1 MSRGNSDH
9 HEADRLKQ
17 EADFFIETGQVKTLV
32 FDFAGTEFMDSSGIG
47 VIIGRSRKMGYFG
60 GEVYAEHLSGRIL
73 KIFKVSGLHTLIR
86 TSVPKQQKEREGR
99 ITMHSKNEVELSFDA
114 RSVNEGFARMAVAA
128 FITELNPTMDE
139 LSDVKTAVSEAVTNA
154 IIHGYDNPEE
164 KVHMTCR
171 IMGREVEIIVC
182 DTGRGIEDVAR
193 AMEPFYTTKP
203 ELERSGMGFAFMEA
217 FMDEVQVQSAPGK
230 GTSVRMKKYIGVQEG

>member
-1 MSRGNSDH
+1 
-9 HEADRLKQ
+9 
-17 EADFFIETGQVKTLV
+17 
-32 FDFAGTEFMDSSGIG
+32 
-47 VIIGRSRKMGYFG
+47 
-60 GEVYAEHLSGRIL
+60 
-73 KIFKVSGLHTLIR
+73 
-86 TSVPKQQKEREGR
+86 
-99 ITMHSKNEVELSFDA
+99 MHSKNEVELSFDA

-154 IIHGYDNPEE
+154 IIHGYDNPE
-164 KVHMTCR
+164 
-171 IMGREVEIIVC
+171 
-182 DTGRGIEDVAR
+182 
-193 AMEPFYTTKP
+193 PFYTTKP

>member
-1 MSRGNSDH
+1 MEDKKEELQVPGDHFALEIDSDSR
-9 HEADRLKQ
+9 
-17 EADFFIETGQVKTLV
+17 
-32 FDFAGTEFMDSSGIG
+32 
-47 VIIGRSRKMGYFG
+47 
-60 GEVYAEHLSGRIL
+60 
-73 KIFKVSGLHTLIR
+73 
-86 TSVPKQQKEREGR
+86 
-99 ITMHSKNEVELSFDA
+99 NEE
-114 RSVNEGFARMAVAA
+114 FARVVTAV
-128 FITELNPTMDE
+128 FLSRLNPTLEE
-139 LSDVKTAVSEAVTNA
+139 LDDVKTAVSEAVTNA